1 MNKAI
6 PISLYTATDIIE
18 HALLHARRET
28 LHCERCNDHG
38 DISCAELDLALES
51 RLVNARGLIG
61 AVYDLG
67 DPTALTRSLST
78 LDHLIEEALQLRTL
92 SHRVHSKESLSLI
105 QTHARP
111 LPVYE
116 ACRSVANRP
125 SGPQGG
131 RGQSSRARRRLV
143 DYPFR

>member
-61 AVYDLG
+61 AVYDLH
-67 DPTALTRSLST
+67 DPTALMRSLST

-105 QTHARP
+105 QTHAQQLP
-111 LPVYE
+111 LHEV
-116 ACRSVANRP
+116 CRSVGNRP
-125 SGPQGG
+125 SSV
-131 RGQSSRARRRLV
+131 RKEAANSEAMREA
-143 DYPFR
+143 